1 MAEKPGLQTSKL
13 ESEAFE
19 SLFSDELTNLSNL
32 FENAGYEL
40 RMAGG
45 AVRDLLMGIYPND
58 IDFASSATPSQ
69 MKEMFEQHKVRMLH
83 KRGEEHGTI
92 TVRMN
97 DTTNFEITTLRI
109 DFVCDGRRA
118 KVEYTTDWEKDA
130 FRRDLTIN
138 SLFLGLDGT
147 IYDYTGGVDDIQ
159 NRRVRFVGKPED
171 RIREDYLR
179 ILRYFRFFGRIG
191 EPAEGHDADT
201 LAAII
206 ANREGMDTL
215 SGERIWAEMK
225 RIVGGRNGAS
235 VLRTMLLEC
244 GLGKH
249 IGLPNVTEEILKE
262 FSQVFETS
270 VDHSD
275 DEETSCAESM
285 TLLST
290 LFRTDS
296 DLSQFHRRNK
306 VSNNEKAL
314 AQFIMRYRE
323 AAADEKNKDDK
334 RFFFRLVTDQWHL
347 YGSTDMEIN
356 KIRAI
361 ELLKYINSYNLIVD
375 MQEWTVPKLPING
388 VNLMEAGVERGV
400 KFKYMLQHMYILWRD
415 SDYSLTLDELL
426 THIDDDI
433 VIPDEKIPVLRG
445 PNSKRRRLS

>member
-1 MAEKPGLQTSKL
+1 MRPSVASTYDKL
-13 ESEAFE
+13 DCEAFK

-32 FENAGYEL
+32 FDNAGYEL

-45 AVRDLLMGIYPND
+45 VVRDLLMGIYPHD
-58 IDFASSATPSQ
+58 IDFASTATPSQ
-69 MKEMFEQHKVRMLH
+69 MKEMFERHNVRILH

-109 DFVCDGRRA
+109 DSNCDGRRA

-159 NRRVRFVGKPED
+159 NRRIRFVGKAEG

-191 EPAEGHDADT
+191 EPAKGHDAGT

-215 SGERIWAEMK
+215 SGERIWAELK
-225 RIVGGRNGAS
+225 RIIGGRNGAS
-235 VLRTMLLEC
+235 VLRTMLVEC

-249 IGLPNVTEEILKE
+249 IGLPNVTEDALNE
-262 FSQVFETS
+262 FCRVFEAS
-270 VDHSD
+270 VDDS
-275 DEETSCAESM
+275 ETSRADSM

-290 LFRTDS
+290 LFGTDS
-296 DLSQFHRRNK
+296 DLLEFHRRNK
-306 VSNNEKAL
+306 ISNNEKAL
-314 AQFIMRYRE
+314 VQFILRYRK
-323 AAADEKNKDDK
+323 AAAKNKDDK
-334 RFFFRLVTDQWHL
+334 CFFFRLVTDQWHL
-347 YGSTDMEIN
+347 YGSPDMEIN
-356 KIRAI
+356 KFHAI
-361 ELLKYINSYNLIVD
+361 ELLKYINSYNLIDAV
-375 MQEWTVPKLPING
+375 QEWTIPKLPING
-388 VNLMEAGVERGV
+388 VDLMKAGVERGV
-400 KFKYMLQHMYILWRD
+400 KLKYMLQHMYILWRD
-415 SDYSLTLDELL
+415 SGYSLTLDELL
-426 THIDDDI
+426 THIGDDI
-433 VIPDEKIPVLRG
+433 VIPDKKIPVF
-445 PNSKRRRLS
+445 